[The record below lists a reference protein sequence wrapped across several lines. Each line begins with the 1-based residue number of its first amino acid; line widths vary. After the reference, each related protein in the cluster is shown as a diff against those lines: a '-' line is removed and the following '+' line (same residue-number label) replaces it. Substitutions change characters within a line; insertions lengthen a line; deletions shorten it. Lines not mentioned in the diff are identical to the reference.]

1 MLGPVSPMQIDV
13 FVYSRDTAETEAV
26 AAERAIASAARSRI
40 SRRATSRA
48 SCGGGHVSLVA
59 LHKAWTKLRRDNSTL
74 TATHH

>member
-13 FVYSRDTAETEAV
+13 FVYRRDTAETEAV

-40 SRRATSRA
+40 SRRAASRA
-48 SCGGGHVSLVA
+48 PRGNVSLVA

-74 TATHH
+74 TAHH

>member
-48 SCGGGHVSLVA
+48 LRGNVSLVA

>member
-1 MLGPVSPMQIDV
+1 MLGPVSPMQINV

-48 SCGGGHVSLVA
+48 SRGHVSLVA